1 MYMILTSIT
10 PLYSSEPLPTY
21 NEPFIPCLVE
31 ICISVAFGIAAVVL
45 NLLSLYKIEVF
56 M

>member
-1 MYMILTSIT
+1 
-10 PLYSSEPLPTY
+10 
-21 NEPFIPCLVE
+21 LVE

-56 M
+56 MWKRKFEEKK